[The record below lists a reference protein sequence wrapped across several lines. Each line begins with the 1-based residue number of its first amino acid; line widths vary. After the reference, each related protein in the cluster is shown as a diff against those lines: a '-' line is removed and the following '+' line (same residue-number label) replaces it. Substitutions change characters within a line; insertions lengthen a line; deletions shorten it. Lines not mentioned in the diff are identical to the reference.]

1 MVLDPALL
9 LSLVPELPVPPL
21 AALSPPPDEAPDVS
35 PEAGVV
41 AGEPT
46 LLPLLSLFLLEP
58 PLYASAY
65 QPEPLRMKLA
75 ELMSRRT
82 ASTPHEGHT
91 FVGSSLM
98 R

>member
-9 LSLVPELPVPPL
+9 LSLLLVLLPL
-21 AALSPPPDEAPDVS
+21 AALSPLPDEEALDVS
-35 PEAGVV
+35 PVAGVV
-41 AGEPT
+41 AGVPT